1 MFEMTALDQ
10 LIRTLSRLPGVGN
23 KSASRIA
30 HFLLKGD
37 QNFLDLLSDQVKTL
51 KEKIRQCSVCGN
63 YTETD
68 PCIICINPNRDRS
81 VICIVEQ
88 PEDVTT
94 LENTHE
100 YNGLFHVLGGVIS
113 PLDGIGPEELALE
126 ALQKRVKKEPVKE
139 LILALNP
146 TVQGDTTSLYISSLF
161 SDTDLIITR
170 LASGIPVGGDLGYAD
185 RLTLTRSLKGRIP
198 LK

>member
-1 MFEMTALDQ
+1 VYEMTALDK

-81 VICIVEQ
+81 VICVVEQ
-88 PEDVTT
+88 PEDITT

-126 ALQKRVKKEPVKE
+126 TLQKRVKKEPVKE

-161 SDTDLIITR
+161 SDTSLIITR

-198 LK
+198 IK

>member
-1 MFEMTALDQ
+1 MYEMTALDQ

-88 PEDVTT
+88 PEDITT

-126 ALQKRVKKEPVKE
+126 EIGRASCRERV
-139 LILALNP
+139 
-146 TVQGDTTSLYISSLF
+146 
-161 SDTDLIITR
+161 
-170 LASGIPVGGDLGYAD
+170 
-185 RLTLTRSLKGRIP
+185 
-198 LK
+198 

>member
-1 MFEMTALDQ
+1 MYEMTALDQ

-81 VICIVEQ
+81 VICVVEQ
-88 PEDVTT
+88 PEDITT

-126 ALQKRVKKEPVKE
+126 TLQKRVKKEPVKE

-161 SDTDLIITR
+161 SDTSLIITR

-198 LK
+198 IK

>member
-1 MFEMTALDQ
+1 MTALDQ

-81 VICIVEQ
+81 VICVVEQ
-88 PEDVTT
+88 PEDITT

-126 ALQKRVKKEPVKE
+126 TLQKRVKKEPVKE

-161 SDTDLIITR
+161 SDTSLIITR

-198 LK
+198 IK